1 VKNFLL
7 GLAAGYAGQKTG
19 LFDKGAKALGLGA
32 NKNVKYTEADH
43 NRLIKQAFKAFPNS
57 AKQKEIIKELNKVR
71 RHLGYETIKK

>member
-19 LFDKGAKALGLGA
+19 LFNKGAKALGLGA

-43 NRLIKQAFKAFPNS
+43 YRLITQSLKAFPNS
-57 AKQKEIIKELNKVR
+57 EKQKEIIKELNKVR
-71 RHLGYETIKK
+71 KYLGYETIKK